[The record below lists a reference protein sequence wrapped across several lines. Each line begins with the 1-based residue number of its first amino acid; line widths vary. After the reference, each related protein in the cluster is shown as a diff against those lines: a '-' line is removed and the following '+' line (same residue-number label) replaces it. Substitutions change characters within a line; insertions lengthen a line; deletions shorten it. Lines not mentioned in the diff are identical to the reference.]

1 VDDAASSEEAILL
14 RFHATLL
21 LLLTV
26 TGLSLI
32 ALVAAPPGNPTYSLG
47 ISPSNPIGLGG
58 TVALTVSETG
68 GTKNSAYTLAFRVQK
83 PNGTGVAVNSQVLST
98 DNFGAGGVSVQ
109 YPASSWTA
117 LNGTV
122 KTDVVGVY
130 NVVVNQTAPT
140 NTGTVASGQFTVTSQ
155 LSIVISQPTSGA
167 IVQRGQ
173 TVTISVTVSNSLGA
187 VSGAIVVADYPTD
200 TPTNGH
206 LPVPQ
211 VTSTNGVYSTIY
223 QVAMNDPLGYW
234 TIIVTAK
241 DGSGNFGTSLPVVV
255 TLSKSSLFVDAM
267 ITYNSKGVPST
278 SFSAGDVLY
287 PYFRIRYSGSS
298 GAFLTAGQYVVS
310 VKNPS
315 GVTAANLTTV
325 YDANRLGFYAPT
337 GYSISGFDPGGTW
350 TVVINPNSLD
360 DGFGNTGPSFATSVR
375 VDIVTITS
383 PLNYLPFVIG
393 GVVAI
398 LGGIVAMKRYDTS
411 LEGFEHLE
419 QMIGGPIPRGSSLL
433 LLGDPGSGKTVLS
446 YELLHDELEAGRVC
460 ALLSYD
466 AFPED
471 VQGRMGEFGWDII
484 SHLRKGRLKIID
496 CYSGLA
502 GQGEGALRDPSDLTE
517 LNIQVTSFITKSK
530 SAPVTLILDSLTPI
544 FNGVEPKQA
553 INFLQTVGAKVKKTG
568 GLFILTATKGAI
580 PEDAIAK
587 IKSIVDGVVEL
598 TLVRTGRKGVRYLSV
613 LKMERRRIASETVS
627 FEIERGRG
635 LVFRVSRFRIFGRK
649 LKHLKLPSSP
659 FTKAEPVAS
668 TGGRAAEKKGDENN
682 GEGKSSGVS
691 PKRSGARER

>member
-1 VDDAASSEEAILL
+1 
-14 RFHATLL
+14 
-21 LLLTV
+21 
-26 TGLSLI
+26 
-32 ALVAAPPGNPTYSLG
+32 
-47 ISPSNPIGLGG
+47 
-58 TVALTVSETG
+58 VSETG
-68 GTKNSAYTLAFRVQK
+68 GAKNSAYTLAFRVQK
-83 PNGTGVAVNSQVLST
+83 PNGIGVAVNSQVLST

-122 KTDVVGVY
+122 KTDLVGVY

-140 NTGTVASGQFTVTSQ
+140 NTGTVATGQFTVTSQ
-155 LSIVISQPTSGA
+155 MSIVISQPTSGT

-173 TVTISVTVSNSLGA
+173 AVTISVTVSNSLGA
-187 VSGAIVVADYPTD
+187 VSGATVKANYPTE
-200 TPTNGH
+200 TPGNGH
-206 LPVPQ
+206 LPLPQ
-211 VTSTNGVYSTIY
+211 LSSNGVYSTSY
-223 QVAMNDPLGYW
+223 QTMLNDPLGTW
-234 TIIVTAK
+234 TILVNAT
-241 DGSGNFGTSLPVVV
+241 DSNGNSGTSLPVVV
-255 TLSKSSLFVDAM
+255 TLAKSSLFVDAM
-267 ITYNSKGVPST
+267 IAYNSKGVPST

-298 GAFLTAGQYVVS
+298 GAFLASGQYVVS

-315 GVTAANLTTV
+315 GVTATNLTAS
-325 YDANRLGFYAPT
+325 YDASRLGFYAPT
-337 GYSISGFDPGGTW
+337 GYSVSSFDPGGTW
-350 TVVINPNSLD
+350 TIVIDPNSLN
-360 DGFGNTGPSFATSVR
+360 DGFGNTGPNFATSVR

-383 PLNYLPFVIG
+383 PLNYLPFMIG
-393 GVVAI
+393 GAVAL
-398 LGGIVAMKRYDTS
+398 LGGIVALKRYDTS

-419 QMIGGPIPRGSSLL
+419 EMIGGPIPRGSSLL

-446 YELLHDELEAGRVC
+446 YELLHDELEGGRVC

-530 SAPVTLILDSLTPI
+530 NAPVTLILDSLTPI
-544 FNGVEPKQA
+544 FNGVEAKQA
-553 INFLQTVGAKVKKTG
+553 ISFLQTVGAKVKKTG

-598 TLVRTGRKGVRYLSV
+598 TLVRTGRRGVRYLSV
-613 LKMERRRIASETVS
+613 LKMERRRIASETAS

-635 LVFRVSRFRIFGRK
+635 LVFRVSRLRIFGRK
-649 LKHLKLPSSP
+649 LQHLKLPNTP
-659 FTKAEPVAS
+659 FRKADP
-668 TGGRAAEKKGDENN
+668 GGNNAAKAAGKRVDERN
-682 GEGKSSGVS
+682 GERKSPEVS
-691 PKRSGARER
+691 PRRTGAKER

>member
-1 VDDAASSEEAILL
+1 M
-14 RFHATLL
+14 
-21 LLLTV
+21 
-26 TGLSLI
+26 
-32 ALVAAPPGNPTYSLG
+32 
-47 ISPSNPIGLGG
+47 
-58 TVALTVSETG
+58 TVSEAG
-68 GTKNSAYTLAFRVQK
+68 GTRNSAYTLAFRVQK
-83 PNGTGVAVNSQVLST
+83 PNGTGVAVNTQVLST
-98 DNFGAGGVSVQ
+98 DNAGGGSVSIQ

-122 KTDVVGVY
+122 KTDVGGVY
-130 NVVVNQTAPT
+130 NVLVNQTGPT
-140 NTGTVASGQFTVTSQ
+140 NTGPVANGQFTVTSQ
-155 LSIVISQPTSGA
+155 MSIVISQPISGA

-173 TVTISVTVSNSLGA
+173 IVTISATVSNSLGA
-187 VSGAIVVADYPTD
+187 ISGATVMVD
-200 TPTNGH
+200 TPSNGQ
-206 LPVPQ
+206 LVVPQ
-211 VTSTNGVYSTIY
+211 ISSTSGVYSTSY
-223 QVAMNDPLGYW
+223 QVLMNDPLGLW

-241 DGSGNFGTSLPVVV
+241 DATGNSGISLPVIV
-255 TLSKSSLFVDAM
+255 TLAKSSLFVDAM
-267 ITYNSKGVPST
+267 LTYNSKGVPST
-278 SFSAGDVLY
+278 SFSAGDALY
-287 PYFRIRYSGSS
+287 PYFRIRYSGSN
-298 GAFLTAGQYVVS
+298 GAFVTNGQYVVS

-315 GVTAANLTTV
+315 GVTATNLTTV

-350 TVVINPNSLD
+350 TVVINANSLD
-360 DGFGNTGPSFATSVR
+360 DGFGNTGPSYATSVR
-375 VDIVTITS
+375 VDIVTVTS
-383 PLNYLPFVIG
+383 PLNYVPWVAG
-393 GVVAI
+393 GLVA
-398 LGGIVAMKRYDTS
+398 LLAGIVVLKRYDTS

-419 QMIGGPIPRGSSLL
+419 EMTGGPIPRGSSLL

-446 YELLHDELEAGRVC
+446 YEMLHDELEAGRLC

-517 LNIQVTSFITKSK
+517 LNIQVTSFITKGK
-530 SAPVTLILDSLTPI
+530 NAPVTLILDSLTPI
-544 FNGVEPKQA
+544 FNGVEAKHA

-568 GLFILTATKGAI
+568 GLFILTASKGAI

-587 IKSIVDGVVEL
+587 IKSIVDGVIEL
-598 TLVRTGRKGVRYLSV
+598 TLVRTGRKGTRFLTV

-649 LKHLKLPSSP
+649 LQHLKLPSSP
-659 FTKAEPVAS
+659 LTRPGPRVKTSDKPAGKQA
-668 TGGRAAEKKGDENN
+668 DESND
-682 GEGKSSGVS
+682 EGKSSDVL
-691 PKRSGARER
+691 PKRTGTRQR